1 MMVEKDRRA
10 SQRFKSQPGSNVFY
24 IEGAGTIRDLSMDG
38 VFILDSEPL
47 EVGTRITFSL
57 HLGNETVAFQGIVR
71 RSVPQEGMGVQ
82 FTGMSRDARKSLL
95 SRIAR
100 IT

>member
-1 MMVEKDRRA
+1 MAGKNKRA
-10 SQRFKSQPGSNVFY
+10 SQRFKSKPGSNVSF
-24 IEGAGTIRDLSMDG
+24 IEGAGAIRDLSMDG
-38 VFILDSEPL
+38 LFILDSKPL
-47 EVGTRITFSL
+47 DVGTEMTFSL
-57 HLGNETVAFQGIVR
+57 HLGNETVEFQGIVR
-71 RSVPQEGMGVQ
+71 RSVPQEGMGIQ